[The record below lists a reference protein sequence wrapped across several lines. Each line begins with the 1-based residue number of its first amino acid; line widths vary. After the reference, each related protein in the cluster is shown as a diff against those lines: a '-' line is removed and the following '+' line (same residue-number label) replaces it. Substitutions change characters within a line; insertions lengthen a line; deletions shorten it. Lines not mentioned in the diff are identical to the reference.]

1 MRPMTEGPTPTDRE
15 YEISRMAEVVAEATS
30 GVRDAVPE
38 QDDYDRARA
47 LLDAL
52 EEMLEDELL
61 RALDIGDRA
70 AEIEYR
76 VMLARNLERNF
87 GFGF

>member
-1 MRPMTEGPTPTDRE
+1 MRPTDRE

-38 QDDYDRARA
+38 QDDYDHARA

-52 EEMLEDELL
+52 EEMLEDEL
-61 RALDIGDRA
+61 
-70 AEIEYR
+70 
-76 VMLARNLERNF
+76 F
-87 GFGF
+87 

>member
-1 MRPMTEGPTPTDRE
+1 MRPMTEGPSPTWRE

-30 GVRDAVPE
+30 GVRNAVPE

-52 EEMLEDELL
+52 EEMLNED
-61 RALDIGDRA
+61 
-70 AEIEYR
+70 
-76 VMLARNLERNF
+76 
-87 GFGF
+87 